1 MNTKAGEALM
11 IKKRA
16 HDIMIP
22 ITKYPNIFR
31 GLTIREAIAEF
42 EHAYVN
48 VDGQMSLP
56 RALLV
61 IDENH
66 NLLGMVRRR
75 DILKALEPRFMQPMP
90 HHHQKELIDIE
101 GDPDLVA
108 LSAGR
113 VMKTIVAQASQ
124 KIDDIMLPADLM
136 FTADYNDHIAK
147 IIYVMAI
154 KDLNLLP
161 IMQKGKVV
169 GVVRSVDVFHEI
181 AHLLLEDEIT

>member
-1 MNTKAGEALM
+1 M

-16 HDIMIP
+16 CDIMIP
-22 ITKYPNIFR
+22 IEKYPNIFR
-31 GLTIREAIAEF
+31 GVTIKEAVAEF

-66 NLLGMVRRR
+66 NLIGMIRRR

-90 HHHQKELIDIE
+90 HHHPKEIYDIE

-108 LSAGR
+108 LSSGR
-113 VMKTIVAQASQ
+113 VIKTMKSQAGQ
-124 KIDDIMLPADLM
+124 KIDDYMLPAELM
-136 FTADYNDHIAK
+136 FTADCNDHIAK
-147 IIYVMAI
+147 IIFVMAK

-161 IMQKGKVV
+161 VMRDGKVI

-181 AHLLLEDEIT
+181 AHILLEDD

>member
-1 MNTKAGEALM
+1 M

-22 ITKYPNIFR
+22 IEQYPNISP
-31 GLTIREAIAEF
+31 GATIREAIAKF
-42 EHAYVN
+42 EHAFLN

-61 IDENH
+61 IDKEH
-66 NLLGMVRRR
+66 CLIGMVRRR

-90 HHHQKELIDIE
+90 HHHQKELVDIE

-108 LSAGR
+108 LSAG
-113 VMKTIVAQASQ
+113 KIINSIKAQAEQ
-124 KIDDIMLPADLM
+124 KIDAIMLPADLM
-136 FTADYNDHIAK
+136 FTADYSDHIAK

-161 IMQKGKVV
+161 VMQGRKVV

-181 AHLLLEDEIT
+181 ARLLLADE